1 MHVAFKPSPHRA
13 GPLRTILVAL
23 VGIALAPA
31 ALAQTWPARSLRIV
45 VPFAAGGATDA
56 VARTLGQALGETL
69 GQTVV
74 IDNRAGAAGALGA
87 DLVAKA
93 PPDGY
98 TLLMATTSTHAVL
111 PVLQPKLAYD
121 PMRDFAL
128 VSLVARAPN
137 VLIAGPGLAANNVA
151 ELIALAR
158 AKPDTLNFASS
169 GTGTITHLIGEL
181 FKSQAGIRVTHVPY
195 KSGVQSVPDVMSG
208 QVAYLFDSIVWS
220 LPQIKAGKLKGLA
233 ITSSKRSA
241 LAPDL
246 PTVAEQGL
254 PGFEGTTW
262 LAIAAPAGTPT
273 EVVNRLQSEIARH
286 LASPDVRQKLAAQ
299 GAEAESS
306 TPAELAALIRGDMA
320 RWGKVIRDA
329 GVKAE

>member
-1 MHVAFKPSPHRA
+1 MPRRSTSSVRLAV
-13 GPLRTILVAL
+13 PLRAIVIAL
-23 VGIALAPA
+23 VTGALAQS

-93 PPDGY
+93 PADGY

-111 PVLQPKLAYD
+111 PVLQPKLPYD
-121 PMRDFAL
+121 AMRDFAL
-128 VSLVARAPN
+128 VTLVARAPN
-137 VLIAGPGLAANNVA
+137 VLIAGPGLPANNVA

-181 FKSQAGIRVTHVPY
+181 FKTQAGIRVTHVPY

-262 LAIAAPAGTPT
+262 LAIVAPAGTPAD
-273 EVVNRLQSEIARH
+273 VVNRLQSEIARH
-286 LASPDVRQKLAAQ
+286 IASPDVRQKLATQ

-306 TPAELAALIRGDMA
+306 TPAELAALIRSDMA
-320 RWGKVIRDA
+320 RWGKVIREA